1 MTGNDYYRV
10 NEQET
15 LLTTD
20 VFQFNQPS
28 CLKLFCQVHL
38 ICAAIDMGKIEKKS
52 YTQWQTNTVDYF
64 YRFLKFDT
72 TEFDV

>member
-1 MTGNDYYRV
+1 
-10 NEQET
+10 
-15 LLTTD
+15 
-20 VFQFNQPS
+20 
-28 CLKLFCQVHL
+28 
-38 ICAAIDMGKIEKKS
+38 MGKIEKKS

>member
-15 LLTTD
+15 LLTPD
-20 VFQFNQPS
+20 VFQFNQLS

-38 ICAAIDMGKIEKKS
+38 ICAAIEMGKIEKKS